1 MGLPRRCAQTV
12 GLSSPL
18 FLPTVA
24 LLSACVP
31 SSIPTTGVT
40 GVGIDDQGELIG
52 YIAMCDGHVD
62 GAVLYE
68 TDGPTLGQWDAPARV
83 EGFATWSLSE
93 PGDWVAVRTYRAP
106 TGDAE
111 YRLYGGNS
119 DSSASSSHVTFHR
132 RDLSDLTPGQVPYWA
147 GSLKAT
153 DEQSFRN
160 EACADAGMPLR

>member
-1 MGLPRRCAQTV
+1 
-12 GLSSPL
+12 
-18 FLPTVA
+18 
-24 LLSACVP
+24 
-31 SSIPTTGVT
+31 
-40 GVGIDDQGELIG
+40 
-52 YIAMCDGHVD
+52 MCDGHVE

-111 YRLYGGNS
+111 YSLYGGNS

-132 RDLSDLTPGQVPYWA
+132 RDLSDLTERDQRVYFYPHRLDSSTGGTSWA
-147 GSLKAT
+147 CDLSSITTSVWQSAAVTRLMVRCGDDSGSKAAT
-153 DEQSFRN
+153 RSSSSW
-160 EACADAGMPLR
+160 